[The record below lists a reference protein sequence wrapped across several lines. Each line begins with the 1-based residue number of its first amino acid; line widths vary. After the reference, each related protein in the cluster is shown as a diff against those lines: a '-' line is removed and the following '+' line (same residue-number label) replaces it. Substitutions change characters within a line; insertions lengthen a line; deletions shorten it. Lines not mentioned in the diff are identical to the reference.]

1 MQIKIP
7 ILLVR
12 WWDATNEFLNVPLLC
27 RGQHELRIVDVLLFL
42 SFVFCTVFYG
52 TLFGWQ
58 GAIMGSV
65 MYAIVT
71 ALALF
76 MRGDR

>member
-12 WWDATNEFLNVPLLC
+12 RWDATNEFLNMPLLC
-27 RGQHELRIVDVLLFL
+27 RGRLELRIVDVLLFL
-42 SFVFCTVFYG
+42 GFVLCAVFYG
-52 TLFGWQ
+52 VLFGWQ

-65 MYAIVT
+65 MYAVVT

-76 MRGDR
+76 MRAG